1 MYQRMEFF
9 KTLINKK
16 AARCPKR
23 SALKKKKIDRRVRIR
38 SALGEY
44 SRD

>member
-9 KTLINKK
+9 KTLINKEGG
-16 AARCPKR
+16 ALSEAIR
-23 SALKKKKIDRRVRIR
+23 LKKKKIDRRVRIR